1 MPGEEATRTRG
12 RAPRL
17 RLDDLLG
24 ELQLHIEQVRGTRD
38 RLHGLLDAV
47 VNVGR
52 DLELGQVLS
61 RIVEAAVD
69 LVDARYGALGIL
81 AEEGRGDRRLA
92 RFLPVGVGE
101 EQAAAIGGPPC
112 GRGVLGML
120 IDHPEPL
127 RLRDI
132 SAHPA
137 AYGFPAQHPEMRTF
151 LGVPVRVRDEVF
163 GNLYLTDK
171 RGGEEFDTEDETV
184 LAALAAA
191 AGVAI
196 ENARLYEESRR
207 RQGWLAASAEVT
219 AALLSGEP
227 EGMVLD
233 LIVRRAREQLGARL
247 GSVALPVPGAA
258 RLRVAL
264 ARGPGAEAHR
274 GRLLPVHDSLSGLAY
289 AGGEPVLSDDVQN
302 EPRLYGSTLRDTGL
316 GPAVAV
322 PMGTKVGRRGVL
334 LLARA
339 AGDPAFTPGETAPL
353 RGFAG
358 QAALALELAD
368 RRRDAERLA
377 LSSDRERIAHDLHDL
392 AIQRLFAT
400 GMTLQSTVRLERSA
414 EGEEKLLRAV
424 RELDETVE
432 IIRST
437 IFDLR
442 THAEHNHGTGH
453 ADPDTVPPPAAG

>member
-1 MPGEEATRTRG
+1 MPGEPTCAGG

-24 ELQLHIEQVRGTRD
+24 ELQLHVEQVRGTRD

-47 VNVGR
+47 LNVGR
-52 DLELGQVLS
+52 DLELGQVLR

-69 LVDARYGALGIL
+69 LVDARYGALGVL
-81 AEEGRGDRRLA
+81 AEEGRRDRRLA
-92 RFLPVGVGE
+92 RFLPVGAGE
-101 EQAAAIGGPPC
+101 EQEAAIGAPPC

-127 RLRDI
+127 RLREI

-137 AYGFPAQHPEMRTF
+137 AAGFPGRHPPMHSF
-151 LGVPVRVRDEVF
+151 LGVPIRVRDEVF

-171 RGGEEFDTEDETV
+171 RGGEEFDAEDETV

-207 RQGWLAASAEVT
+207 RQRWLAASAEVT

-227 EGMVLD
+227 EEAVLG
-233 LIVRRAREQLGARL
+233 LIVERARGQLGARL

-274 GRLLPVHDSLSGLAY
+274 ERLLPVHDSLSGLAY
-289 AGGEPVLSDDVQN
+289 AGGELVLSDDVES
-302 EPRLYGSTLRDTGL
+302 EPRLYGNTLRDIGL

-322 PMGTKVGRRGVL
+322 PMGTEEGRRGVL
-334 LLARA
+334 FLARA
-339 AGDPAFTPGETAPL
+339 SGEPAFTPEETAPL
-353 RGFAG
+353 QGFAG

-377 LSSDRERIAHDLHDL
+377 LSSDRERIARDLHDL

-400 GMTLQSTVRLERSA
+400 GMTLQSTVRLERTP

-437 IFDLR
+437 IFGLR
-442 THAEHNHGTGH
+442 RHGEHGAGDAGPGTGS
-453 ADPDTVPPPAAG
+453 PPAGG